1 MNTEDLAGSDL
12 LYWVARANLR
22 GSHQERNVLRLH
34 YDKSYVPDPVNEPG
48 MRAFVLKIIGPVLPA
63 RGTWQ

>member
-1 MNTEDLAGSDL
+1 MNTDELTGGDL
-12 LYWVARANLR
+12 LYWVARANMR
-22 GSHQERNVLRLH
+22 GRHQERNVLRHH
-34 YDKSYVPDPVNEPG
+34 YNNSDVPDPVNEPG